1 MKLGRLQLG
10 SRPWHHGLLG
20 ASSLVF
26 TFAALVTMRDG
37 FLLLSMACT
46 TPLALGSLA
55 LLTQAPQ
62 FTAIARGIVAP
73 HREAYKRTISVVLY
87 LNLRLARSAGWWP
100 LGARAYG
107 AACAAWA
114 LWLLPRSAFD
124 NGNTLVFVVPIFAGV
139 ALDARHQLACL
150 GLERCPWNDDVATA
164 RTLVG
169 MQLVA
174 LVVAFAFT
182 LAFRGYLRTRR
193 LYAASAGAVAACLG
207 TLLTGA
213 VPAPA
218 AAGLAA
224 AVALD
229 AWCAA
234 NPPPRPADSPAADA
248 RAKSAP
254 TPPSA
259 PPPRVAATAGGAPPA
274 ADARGLSAALAYAR
288 GKLGAV
294 EVTEYDD
301 DARRVAPSA
310 ADVDAVL
317 AACAEKA
324 PRFAADPSA
333 RGWAARSLVTH
344 HGNVLKAARV
354 CSNLAK
360 FRDANG
366 WAYRLDGDAAALE
379 KELRSGMHWV
389 LPGHD
394 VLGRRVVVYNARAL
408 LERHDIEKLQKMLC
422 LLLERLLLDE
432 GTMRRGVVVVADCR
446 GATASMARRFRLRDV
461 TRGSE
466 MLADAFPCRLRG
478 LYLVGLPGVLKP
490 LVYLVK
496 TFMTKKQRDRVHVS
510 TKELLAAVDRRELPA
525 SLGGDDASFDWDA
538 IVDRLLDARPADPPH
553 AWLDDRRPAL
563 MVG

>member
-100 LGARAYG
+100 FGTRAYG

-150 GLERCPWNDDVATA
+150 GRERCPWNDDVATA

-193 LYAASAGAVAACLG
+193 LYSASAGAVL
-207 TLLTGA
+207 
-213 VPAPA
+213 AP
-218 AAGLAA
+218 L
-224 AVALD
+224 
-229 AWCAA
+229 
-234 NPPPRPADSPAADA
+234 
-248 RAKSAP
+248 
-254 TPPSA
+254 
-259 PPPRVAATAGGAPPA
+259 
-274 ADARGLSAALAYAR
+274 
-288 GKLGAV
+288 
-294 EVTEYDD
+294 
-301 DARRVAPSA
+301 
-310 ADVDAVL
+310 
-317 AACAEKA
+317 
-324 PRFAADPSA
+324 
-333 RGWAARSLVTH
+333 
-344 HGNVLKAARV
+344 
-354 CSNLAK
+354 
-360 FRDANG
+360 
-366 WAYRLDGDAAALE
+366 
-379 KELRSGMHWV
+379 
-389 LPGHD
+389 
-394 VLGRRVVVYNARAL
+394 
-408 LERHDIEKLQKMLC
+408 
-422 LLLERLLLDE
+422 
-432 GTMRRGVVVVADCR
+432 
-446 GATASMARRFRLRDV
+446 
-461 TRGSE
+461 
-466 MLADAFPCRLRG
+466 
-478 LYLVGLPGVLKP
+478 
-490 LVYLVK
+490 
-496 TFMTKKQRDRVHVS
+496 
-510 TKELLAAVDRRELPA
+510 
-525 SLGGDDASFDWDA
+525 
-538 IVDRLLDARPADPPH
+538 
-553 AWLDDRRPAL
+553 
-563 MVG
+563 